1 MGLCRQEYWSGLPF
15 PFPGDLPDPGTEP
28 RSPALQADSLPSE
41 PPGKHV
47 RIIASYSEGLTVEIQ
62 QLGVLEVVFIDCL
75 LPTLSMGLAFLF
87 LFMSPSFLLNILHF
101 KQWVLATLILTL
113 VCSSVISVVVC
124 LVTCLRSICEGC
136 LSHIAQRLVSLVQL
150 VLLFLFLLL
159 LLSLAFPRGH
169 PRGSIVLCSAK
180 DSSDIEGEL
189 GKLLLSADG
198 SMRGLGSTFKFQA
211 AVLSSLACTSS
222 RTPRHLCGHRCQ

>member
-1 MGLCRQEYWSGLPF
+1 M
-15 PFPGDLPDPGTEP
+15 
-28 RSPALQADSLPSE
+28 
-41 PPGKHV
+41 
-47 RIIASYSEGLTVEIQ
+47 
-62 QLGVLEVVFIDCL
+62 VFIDCL
-75 LPTLSMGLAFLF
+75 LPAQSMGLAFSF

-113 VCSSVISVVVC
+113 VCSSLISVVVC

-169 PRGSIVLCSAK
+169 PHGSIVLCSAK
-180 DSSDIEGEL
+180 DSSDVDGEL
-189 GKLLLSADG
+189 GKLLLSANG
-198 SMRGLGSTFKFQA
+198 STHGLGSTFRFQA
-211 AVLSSLACTSS
+211 AVPSSLASTSS
-222 RTPRHLCGHRCQ
+222 RTGLYFQPDSPASLWASVPVGDVGRGGMCPLRHLRRVRRITGQPGMPVESHLTSQSSL

>member
-1 MGLCRQEYWSGLPF
+1 M
-15 PFPGDLPDPGTEP
+15 
-28 RSPALQADSLPSE
+28 
-41 PPGKHV
+41 
-47 RIIASYSEGLTVEIQ
+47 
-62 QLGVLEVVFIDCL
+62 VFIDCL
-75 LPTLSMGLAFLF
+75 LPAPSMGLAFLF

-113 VCSSVISVVVC
+113 VCSSLISVVVC

-169 PRGSIVLCSAK
+169 PHGSIVLCSAK
-180 DSSDIEGEL
+180 DSSDVDGEL
-189 GKLLLSADG
+189 GKLLLSANG
-198 SMRGLGSTFKFQA
+198 STRGLGSTFRFQA
-211 AVLSSLACTSS
+211 AVPSSLASTSS
-222 RTPRHLCGHRCQ
+222 RTGLYFQPDSSASLWASVPVGDMGRGGMCPLRHLRRVRRITGQPGMPVESHLTSQSSL